1 MYYRFP
7 RITPRKY
14 DVINEEVTSEENNSS
29 ITTERFAATHAFT
42 LLPRHVRL
50 SLTFRKIRHSPCH
63 CKYPENCDSQN
74 YGQQLVKDKSGL
86 ITSDYSRH
94 NSLPQSEE
102 DAMNLEKEHVHNVY
116 ESIAEHFSGT
126 RHSPWPK
133 IAEFLKDQPASS
145 IVADVGCGNGKYLGI
160 NDQLM
165 MFGSD
170 RSHNLAIICSERGY
184 HVIVCDILSL
194 PYRYSNSDVQF
205 VTNILQLT
213 QTLYYTFIYS
223 ILLLLYFLHVPL
235 RAFQHTI
242 TIYTI

>member
-1 MYYRFP
+1 MYYYFL

-14 DVINEEVTSEENNSS
+14 DIVNEEVTSEKKDSS
-29 ITTERFAATHAFT
+29 VESSVTSHAFT
-42 LLPRHVRL
+42 LLPRQVRL
-50 SLTFRKIRHSPCH
+50 SLTFRKIRRSPCH

-74 YGQQLVKDKSGL
+74 YGKQLVKDKS
-86 ITSDYSRH
+86 DMDFNSRH
-94 NSLPQSEE
+94 NSLPQSNE
-102 DAMNLEKEHVHNVY
+102 DAVDLEKEHVHDVY

-133 IAEFLKDQPASS
+133 IAEFLKDQPAGS

-170 RSHNLAIICSERGY
+170 RSQNLATICRERGY

-194 PYRYSNSDVQF
+194 PYRYSKSIQMF
-205 VTNILQLT
+205 NIADI
-213 QTLYYTFIYS
+213 YYQYS
-223 ILLLLYFLHVPL
+223 MVENHYYEKV
-235 RAFQHTI
+235 
-242 TIYTI
+242 